1 MRLSPGTRL
10 GPYEVVAPLGAGG
23 MGEVY
28 RARDPRLSRD
38 VAVKVVVSGAE
49 GDPERLRRFEDEA
62 RAAGALNHPNVL
74 AVFDTGRHEGS
85 PYVVFEL
92 LEGETLRQ
100 RLNRGPLP
108 WRKVAEIGGQ
118 VCQGLA
124 AAHGRGIVHR
134 DLKPEN
140 LFLTRDGLVKIL
152 DFGLAK
158 LTERPD
164 GFGAEDVTLSATD
177 PGARLGTL
185 VYMSPE
191 QVRGEPADARSDL
204 FALGTTLYEM
214 LSGRPAFARRTHA
227 ETASAILGHEPDPI
241 GSSSTSGPVPPALE
255 QLVRRCLE
263 KEPGERFQSAR
274 DLGFAMGA
282 LAGPTDGAAPAGRLR
297 LASWTL
303 VAGLLMAGV
312 VAGTY
317 RLRRH
322 ADPPLPAMTVVPLTA
337 YPGQEVAPT
346 FSPDGS
352 QVAFA
357 WSPEGPEDRFDLYV
371 KVLGSEKLLRLTTHP
386 AEWISPAWSPDGR
399 TIAFARMA
407 REGGGLYLIPA
418 LGGPERLLA
427 TIPFDYS
434 LETALS
440 WSPDGKL
447 LAYTDW
453 NPEGR
458 CGISLLDVA
467 EGRKRRLAQPSPDC
481 QWTWIPAFSPNGD
494 SVAAGCLLTFG
505 VHDLF
510 VMPVSGGPARRVGR
524 LPGFLDALAWTAD
537 GKDLVLTWEDKGLA
551 RLPASGGEPQPLLFG
566 RDATS
571 LAISRDGHRLAYA
584 ETVANVNIWRATLA
598 SPVRSTGPAERL
610 VSCSRCWQANPAFSP
625 DGRRLAF
632 ESTRSGSP
640 EIWISNAD
648 GSDPVA
654 ATSFNGPLTGSPRW
668 SPDGRSIAFDSR
680 AGGEAGIFV
689 VGSDG
694 GPPRRVATGQTD
706 NQSPAWSRDGRWLY
720 FTAKVAGADHVF
732 KVRLEGGSATRIARQ
747 GGAYNPQ
754 ASPDGE
760 RVYYFVDR
768 PGDGALYSASA
779 NGGDERRVAGMP
791 RLRSESG
798 SAWTVVAGGI
808 YFLNLEK
815 APRPGVDFFEFA
827 TGKVHRVVDI
837 PGRPS
842 TWTGGAAVSPDGHS
856 LLFTQID
863 DVKSDLVLVENFR

>member
-28 RARDPRLSRD
+28 RARDSRLGRD

-108 WRKVAEIGGQ
+108 WRKVIEIGGQ

-140 LFLTRDGLVKIL
+140 LFLTNDGLTKVL

-158 LTERPD
+158 LTENLD
-164 GFGAEDVTLSATD
+164 GSAAEAVTLSATE
-177 PGARLGTL
+177 PGSRPGTL

-191 QVRGEPADARSDL
+191 QVRGEAANARSDI
-204 FALGTTLYEM
+204 FALGATLYEM
-214 LSGRPAFARRTHA
+214 LSGRSAFARRTHA

-241 GSSSTSGPVPPALE
+241 ASSSTSGPVPRALE

-263 KEPGERFQSAR
+263 KEPAERFQSAR

-282 LAGPTDGAAPAGRLR
+282 LAGSAPAPAGKLR
-297 LASWTL
+297 LAAWTL
-303 VAGLLMAGV
+303 VAGLLVAGI

-317 RLRRH
+317 RLRRY
-322 ADPPLPAMTVVPLTA
+322 AAPLPAMSVVPLTA
-337 YPGQEVAPT
+337 YPGQEAAPT
-346 FSPDGS
+346 FSPDAS

-399 TIAFARMA
+399 SIAFARMA
-407 REGGGLYLIPA
+407 REGSGLYLVPA
-418 LGGPERLLA
+418 LGGPERLLVA
-427 TIPFDYS
+427 IPFDYS

-447 LAYTDW
+447 LAYTDRS
-453 NPEGR
+453 PEGQL
-458 CGISLLDVA
+458 GISLLDVA
-467 EGRKRRLAQPSPDC
+467 EGRKRRLDQPSPDC
-481 QWTWIPAFSPNGD
+481 QWTWIPAFSPGGD
-494 SVAAGCLLTFG
+494 SVAVGCLLTFG

-510 VMPVSGGPARRVGR
+510 VMPVSGAAARRVGR
-524 LPGFLDALAWTAD
+524 LPGFLNALAWTPD
-537 GKDLVLTWEDKGLA
+537 SRDLVLAWEEKGLA
-551 RLPASGGEPQPLLFG
+551 RVPAAGGEPEPLLYG

-584 ETVANVNIWRATLA
+584 ETVVSVNIWKATLA

-640 EIWISNAD
+640 EIWISSAD

-654 ATSFNGPLTGSPRW
+654 VTSFNGPLTGSPSW
-668 SPDGRSIAFDSR
+668 SPDGRQIAFDSR
-680 AGGEAGIFV
+680 AGGEAGIYV
-689 VGSDG
+689 VASDG
-694 GPPRRVATGQTD
+694 GAPRRVATGQTD

-720 FTAKVAGADHVF
+720 FTAKVAGADQVF
-732 KVRLEGGSATRIARQ
+732 KVRPEGGSATRITRL
-747 GGAYNPQ
+747 GGGTSPK
-754 ASPDGE
+754 ASPDGQ
-760 RVYYFVDR
+760 RIYYFVDI

-779 NGGDERRVAGMP
+779 GGGDERRVAGMP
-791 RLRSESG
+791 KLRSEAG
-798 SAWTVVAGGI
+798 AAWTVVAAGV
-808 YFLNLEK
+808 YFLNPEK
-815 APRPGVDFFEFA
+815 APRPGIDFFEFA
-827 TGKVHRVVDI
+827 TGRVHRVVDI
-837 PGRPS
+837 PGRPG
-842 TWTGGAAVSPDGHS
+842 TWSGGAAVSPDGRS
-856 LLFTQID
+856 VLFTQID
-863 DVKSDLVLVENFR
+863 EVMGDLMLVENFR